1 MILVLARSLM
11 VNTMTHSS
19 PEWRICV
26 IQAVHAAE
34 QRMLQARDQHQLESA
49 RRDWRAAR
57 AALIHP

>member
-1 MILVLARSLM
+1 M